1 MFFFPASINPAS
13 SFSSCHSLL
22 LRTLPLSS
30 SATSCHHHL
39 SPFAALYTRF
49 FLLPSSFFPWPLC
62 SCAANLSVGKAPPV
76 SAEME
81 EAETKGDG
89 EALTSFPV
97 AGTEP
102 VPRGQDQIQSR
113 KSMSPIS
120 APKAGKWNQEHAN
133 SCLSQLPW
141 SGSPSSN

>member
-1 MFFFPASINPAS
+1 MLFFPASIKPAS

-22 LRTLPLSS
+22 LRALPAFL
-30 SATSCHHHL
+30 SCHL
-39 SPFAALYTRF
+39 LPSPLPFAALYTRF
-49 FLLPSSFFPWPLC
+49 FLLPSSFSSWPLC
-62 SCAANLSVGKAPPV
+62 SCAASLSVGKAPPV

-89 EALTSFPV
+89 EALTSFSV

-102 VPRGQDQIQSR
+102 VHRGQDQTQSR
-113 KSMSPIS
+113 KSMSPVS
-120 APKAGKWNQEHAN
+120 APEAGKWNQEHAN